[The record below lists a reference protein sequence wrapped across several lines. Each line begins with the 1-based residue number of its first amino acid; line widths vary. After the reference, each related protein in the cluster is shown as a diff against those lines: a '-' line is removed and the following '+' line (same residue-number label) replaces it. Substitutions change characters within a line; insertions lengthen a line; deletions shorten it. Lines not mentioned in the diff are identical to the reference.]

1 MTSIV
6 AVHHLE
12 NNYGKKEI
20 LKDFSLTVQKGEI
33 YVLLGKNGAGK
44 STLFKILTGL
54 SKVSN
59 GSITIL
65 NEDKDLEKVKSK
77 IGSNINEPVF
87 YEHLSAVENLE
98 IHCDYMESPK
108 KRIPEWLKV
117 VGLAVDNDRPVKE
130 YSLGMRQRL
139 VLARSLVHDP
149 ELIIIDEPL
158 NGLDPRGIKQFR
170 ELIEELSLLGKTIIM
185 SSHILTEVESV
196 ATRIG
201 VIFDGELVLDE
212 SKVDLVET
220 HQDGL
225 EDFLISKM
233 EGEY

>member
-12 NNYGKKEI
+12 KNYGKKEI
-20 LKDFSLTVQKGEI
+20 LKDFSLIVQKGEI

-87 YEHLSAVENLE
+87 YEHLSAVGNLE

>member
-12 NNYGKKEI
+12 KNYGKKEI
-20 LKDFSLTVQKGEI
+20 LKDFSLTVEKGEI
-33 YVLLGKNGAGK
+33 YVLLGRNGAGK

-54 SKVSN
+54 SKASN

-65 NEDKDLEKVKSK
+65 NEEKDLEKVKVK
-77 IGSNINEPVF
+77 IGSNINEPIF

-98 IHCDYMESPK
+98 IHCDYMESSK

-212 SKVDLVET
+212 SKVDLVAT

>member
-12 NNYGKKEI
+12 KNYGKKEI

-54 SKVSN
+54 SKASN

-98 IHCDYMESPK
+98 IHCDYMESSK

-212 SKVDLVET
+212 SKVDLVAT

>member
-12 NNYGKKEI
+12 KNYGKKEI
-20 LKDFSLTVQKGEI
+20 LKDFSLTVEKGEI
-33 YVLLGKNGAGK
+33 YVLLGRNGAGK

-54 SKVSN
+54 SKASN

-65 NEDKDLEKVKSK
+65 NEEKDLEKVKVK

-98 IHCDYMESPK
+98 IHCDYMESSK

-196 ATRIG
+196 ATRIV

-212 SKVDLVET
+212 SKVDLVAT

>member
-1 MTSIV
+1 MTTIV

-12 NNYGKKEI
+12 KNYGKKEV
-20 LKDFSLTVQKGEI
+20 LKNFSLTIQKGEV
-33 YVLLGKNGAGK
+33 YVLLGRNGAGK

-54 SKVSN
+54 SRASN

-65 NEDKDLEKVKSK
+65 NEDKDLEKVKIK

-87 YEHLSAVENLE
+87 YEHLSAMENLK
-98 IHCDYMESPK
+98 IHCDYMGSSK

-139 VLARSLVHDP
+139 VLARCLVHDP

-212 SKVDLVET
+212 RKLDLVAT

>member
-1 MTSIV
+1 MISIV

-12 NNYGKKEI
+12 KNYGKKEI
-20 LKDFSLTVQKGEI
+20 LKDFSLTVEKGEI
-33 YVLLGKNGAGK
+33 YVLLGRNGAGK

-98 IHCDYMESPK
+98 IHCDYMESSK

-212 SKVDLVET
+212 SKVDLVAT

>member
-12 NNYGKKEI
+12 KNYGKKEI
-20 LKDFSLTVQKGEI
+20 LKDFSLIVQKGEI

-98 IHCDYMESPK
+98 IHCDYMESSK

-212 SKVDLVET
+212 SKLDLVET

>member
-1 MTSIV
+1 M
-6 AVHHLE
+6 
-12 NNYGKKEI
+12 
-20 LKDFSLTVQKGEI
+20 TVQKGEI
-33 YVLLGKNGAGK
+33 YVLLGRNGAGK

-54 SKVSN
+54 SKASN

-98 IHCDYMESPK
+98 IHCDYMESSK

-158 NGLDPRGIKQFR
+158 NGL
-170 ELIEELSLLGKTIIM
+170 
-185 SSHILTEVESV
+185 V
-196 ATRIG
+196 A
-201 VIFDGELVLDE
+201 
-212 SKVDLVET
+212 T

>member
-12 NNYGKKEI
+12 KNYGKKEI
-20 LKDFSLTVQKGEI
+20 LKDFSLTVEKGEI
-33 YVLLGKNGAGK
+33 YVLLGRNGAGK

-54 SKVSN
+54 SKASN

-65 NEDKDLEKVKSK
+65 NEEKDLEKVKVK

-98 IHCDYMESPK
+98 IHCDYMESSK

-158 NGLDPRGIKQFR
+158 NGLDPIGIKQFR

>member
-65 NEDKDLEKVKSK
+65 NEEKDLEKVKVK

-87 YEHLSAVENLE
+87 YEHLSAVGNLE

>member
-12 NNYGKKEI
+12 KNYEKKEI

-54 SKVSN
+54 SKASN

-65 NEDKDLEKVKSK
+65 NEHKDLEKVKSK

>member
-65 NEDKDLEKVKSK
+65 NEEKDLEKVKSK

-87 YEHLSAVENLE
+87 YKHLSAVGNLE

-139 VLARSLVHDP
+139 VLARCLVHDP

-212 SKVDLVET
+212 RKLDLVAT

>member
-12 NNYGKKEI
+12 KNYGKKEI
-20 LKDFSLTVQKGEI
+20 LKDFSLTVEKGEI
-33 YVLLGKNGAGK
+33 YVLLGRNGAGK

-54 SKVSN
+54 SKASN

-65 NEDKDLEKVKSK
+65 NEEKDLEKVKVK

-98 IHCDYMESPK
+98 IHCDYMESSK

-130 YSLGMRQRL
+130 YSLCMRQRL

-212 SKVDLVET
+212 SKVDLVAT

>member
-12 NNYGKKEI
+12 KNYGKKEI
-20 LKDFSLTVQKGEI
+20 LKDFSLTVEKGEI
-33 YVLLGKNGAGK
+33 YVLLGRNGAGK

-54 SKVSN
+54 SKASD

-65 NEDKDLEKVKSK
+65 NEEKDLEKVKVK

-98 IHCDYMESPK
+98 IHCDYMESSK

-212 SKVDLVET
+212 SKVDLVAT

>member
-12 NNYGKKEI
+12 KNYGKKEI
-20 LKDFSLTVQKGEI
+20 LKDFSLTVEKGEI
-33 YVLLGKNGAGK
+33 YVLLGRNGAGK

-54 SKVSN
+54 SKASN

-65 NEDKDLEKVKSK
+65 NEEKDLEKVKVK

-98 IHCDYMESPK
+98 IHCDYMESSK

-185 SSHILTEVESV
+185 SSHILTEVESD

-212 SKVDLVET
+212 SKVDLVAT

>member
-12 NNYGKKEI
+12 KNYGKKEI

-54 SKVSN
+54 SKASN

-87 YEHLSAVENLE
+87 YEHLSAVGNLE

>member
-1 MTSIV
+1 MTTIV

-12 NNYGKKEI
+12 KNYGKKEV
-20 LKDFSLTVQKGEI
+20 LKNFSLTIQKGEV
-33 YVLLGKNGAGK
+33 YVLLGRNGAGK

-54 SKVSN
+54 SRASN
-59 GSITIL
+59 GTITIL
-65 NEDKDLEKVKSK
+65 NEDKDLEKVKIK

-87 YEHLSAVENLE
+87 YEHLSAVENLK
-98 IHCDYMESPK
+98 IHCDYMGSSKE
-108 KRIPEWLKV
+108 RIPEWLKV

-139 VLARSLVHDP
+139 VLARCLVHDP

-185 SSHILTEVESV
+185 SSHILTEVKSA

-212 SKVDLVET
+212 RKLDLVAT

>member
-12 NNYGKKEI
+12 KNYGKKEI
-20 LKDFSLTVQKGEI
+20 LKDFSLIVQKGEI

-54 SKVSN
+54 SKASN

-65 NEDKDLEKVKSK
+65 NEEKDLEKVKVK

-87 YEHLSAVENLE
+87 YEHLSAVGNLE

-212 SKVDLVET
+212 SKVDLVAT

>member
-1 MTSIV
+1 MTTIV

-12 NNYGKKEI
+12 KNYGKKEV
-20 LKDFSLTVQKGEI
+20 LKNFSLTVQKGEV
-33 YVLLGKNGAGK
+33 YVLLGRNGAGK

-54 SKVSN
+54 SRASN

-65 NEDKDLEKVKSK
+65 NEDKDLEKVKIK

-98 IHCDYMESPK
+98 IHCDYMGSSK
-108 KRIPEWLKV
+108 KRISEWLKV

-139 VLARSLVHDP
+139 VLARCLVHDP

-201 VIFDGELVLDE
+201 VIFDGELVLDDW
-212 SKVDLVET
+212 KLDLVAT

>member
-87 YEHLSAVENLE
+87 YEHLSAVGNLE

>member
-1 MTSIV
+1 M
-6 AVHHLE
+6 
-12 NNYGKKEI
+12 G
-20 LKDFSLTVQKGEI
+20 
-33 YVLLGKNGAGK
+33 
-44 STLFKILTGL
+44 
-54 SKVSN
+54 
-59 GSITIL
+59 
-65 NEDKDLEKVKSK
+65 
-77 IGSNINEPVF
+77 
-87 YEHLSAVENLE
+87 NLE

-212 SKVDLVET
+212 SKVDLIET